1 MSSQTCLGVTGD
13 QEQASGSAFL
23 PKSPVYWRVDLSRA
37 WTAALIPIALMVPLS
52 DINADAPMQVSEC
65 QLSEQQRI
73 MNREL
78 SFSEFDLDP
87 NRPQSSMWFS
97 TRGCYASAVAAS
109 QDYLANG
116 PLLAV
121 REHAIITFHMSR
133 NLARLGDNAG
143 AARLAAASRR
153 SDQRPD
159 APLDWNTY
167 VAGFYGYLVGDL
179 ALLTAAHNK
188 LILAG
193 GESNL
198 TNARVLG
205 RAINC
210 PSRSFAEIETAAECS
225 AL

>member
-1 MSSQTCLGVTGD
+1 VNGD
-13 QEQASGSAFL
+13 QKQASGSAFL
-23 PKSPVYWRVDLSRA
+23 PKSLANGRVDLSRA
-37 WTAALIPIALMVPLS
+37 WTAALIPIALMLPLS
-52 DINADAPMQVSEC
+52 DINADAPMQVSQC

-87 NRPQSSMWFS
+87 NRPQSSMWLS
-97 TRGCYASAVAAS
+97 TRGCYANAVSAS

-121 REHAIITFHMSR
+121 KEHAIVTFHMSR

-159 APLDWNTY
+159 ATLDWNTY
-167 VAGFYGYLVGDL
+167 VAFYGYLVGDL
-179 ALLTAAHNK
+179 ALLTAAHDK

-205 RAINC
+205 RAMNC
-210 PSRSFAEIETAAECS
+210 PSRPFAEVETAEECS
-225 AL
+225 AR